1 MLGALAFF
9 RVRWDDGPEL
19 IPRFPVAE
27 WIAALPNHFGWVAV
41 FVACMAAQPALRALV
56 WRRMLPDVP
65 TPPIAPQPQTQ
76 STQRQG
82 AQLQGAKDTAPR
94 APRPPAPWRTCFHA
108 LTLGGLV
115 HNVIPGR
122 MGLAASALVLRRW
135 TSLPFT
141 ALLSSLLVVKL
152 AELAALILAA
162 AVSVWVVETRFGGA
176 GLLGRM
182 VLAGAA
188 GLVVLAGAAW
198 GVAYGAP
205 WLAGR
210 LLVRHGR
217 DKHPRLLALVE
228 ALGHG
233 FAVLRSAPHIGQAL
247 LLAVAPMAA
256 GAIGFGAG
264 VWGCGA
270 PSGILGGPLV
280 LAAITFG
287 QFTPGL
293 PVGMGVHY
301 FVCAWAAR
309 QLGVSA
315 ADAAALAALSH
326 AATAVTHLLLGSA
339 SAVTHRDTLRALVR
353 LRRGGAK
360 SAKSGTMLAS
370 AGTSSA

>member
-1 MLGALAFF
+1 MAL
-9 RVRWDDGPEL
+9 
-19 IPRFPVAE
+19 
-27 WIAALPNHFGWVAV
+27 
-41 FVACMAAQPALRALV
+41 QPALRALV
-56 WRRMLPDVP
+56 WRRMLPQMP
-65 TPPIAPQPQTQ
+65 TGHGALRATRPQT
-76 STQRQG
+76 SWG
-82 AQLQGAKDTAPR
+82 
-94 APRPPAPWRTCFHA
+94 TCFHA

-122 MGLAASALVLRRW
+122 LGLAASALVLKRW

-152 AELAALILAA
+152 AELAALIFAA
-162 AVSVWVVETRFGGA
+162 ALSVWVVEAHFGGA

-188 GLVVLAGAAW
+188 GFVVLAGSAW
-198 GVAYGAP
+198 GVAHGAP

-233 FAVLRSAPHIGQAL
+233 FAVLRSAPHIGQAVA
-247 LLAVAPMAA
+247 LAIAPMAA
-256 GAIGFGAG
+256 GAIGYGAG
-264 VWGCGA
+264 LLGCGSPA
-270 PSGILGGPLV
+270 GLLGGPLL

-309 QLGVSA
+309 QLGVNA

-339 SAVTHRDTLRALVR
+339 SAVAHRDTLRALVR
-353 LRRGGAK
+353 LRRGGAEPTTLLP
-360 SAKSGTMLAS
+360 SG
-370 AGTSSA
+370 GTGSP